1 MRTLDLTGQ
10 KFGKLTALERVQNSA
25 KGDVMWRCR
34 CECGA
39 EVIASRANLRNGHKV
54 SCGALGCRKTN
65 LIDLTGQKFGKLTVI
80 ERAEDSLTQGVMW
93 KCKCECGAEII
104 VSRHALRDGTMK
116 SCGGENCRIN
126 KYIDLTGK
134 RFGRLV
140 VLERAGNDKRNHA
153 LWKCKCDCG
162 NETLVPTDRLKGG
175 KTLSCGCYAR
185 EKHRKPVAI
194 GEQFGELTVIENLP
208 EPNKHH
214 QYSAKCRCSCGN
226 EIVVLEGSLRSGNTT
241 SCGHIKSRGETT
253 ILKYFNLHHI
263 NYKTQWNNEGEIKY
277 HTGYACR
284 FDFAVFAFN
293 DAEQNWPL
301 FVLEYNGSQHYTAKQ
316 SGWDTVEKMLATQSR
331 DEEKENLCI
340 ELNLP
345 LEVINYT
352 QFKNIDEV
360 LHSLLNKYNLLEDEV
375 S

>member
-1 MRTLDLTGQ
+1 
-10 KFGKLTALERVQNSA
+10 
-25 KGDVMWRCR
+25 
-34 CECGA
+34 
-39 EVIASRANLRNGHKV
+39 
-54 SCGALGCRKTN
+54 
-65 LIDLTGQKFGKLTVI
+65 
-80 ERAEDSLTQGVMW
+80 MW

-226 EIVVLEGSLRSGNTT
+226 EIVVLEGSLRSGN
-241 SCGHIKSRGETT
+241 
-253 ILKYFNLHHI
+253 
-263 NYKTQWNNEGEIKY
+263 
-277 HTGYACR
+277 
-284 FDFAVFAFN
+284 
-293 DAEQNWPL
+293 DAKQNWPL